1 MSKISLKHSGGN
13 VVSLNSPTN
22 APSAADVAF
31 KLPNADGS
39 AGQVLQTDGNGNLS
53 WVSLSSSPIT
63 QISTYRINTGEYLEG
78 SDAVIS
84 ANWEESDEPGHD
96 RTGSALTHVSGVW
109 TFPSPGKYLVI
120 FSFAIFFGTA
130 DDFDAIIH
138 LETTT
143 DGSNFNIN
151 TVARTSG
158 DMNGSFS
165 TCSGNAFLDIA
176 NVSTHKMRFSTNSFA
191 GNTRLRGHSDEN
203 MSYFTA
209 IRVGD
214 T

>member
-1 MSKISLKHSGGN
+1 MSKIIANQIQHTANGAAEFTL
-13 VVSLNSPTN
+13 PT
-22 APSAADVAF
+22 S
-31 KLPNADGS
+31 DGS
-39 AGQVLQTDGNGNLS
+39 SGQVLQTDGSGNLS
-53 WVSLSSSPIT
+53 WVTLSSSPIT
-63 QISTYRINTGEYLEG
+63 QISTYRINTGEMMEG
-78 SDAVIS
+78 TSGVIS
-84 ANWEESDEPGHD
+84 SNWEESDEPGHD
-96 RTGSALTHVSGVW
+96 RTGTALTHSSGVW
-109 TFPSPGKYLVI
+109 TFPTTGKYLII

-130 DDFDAIIH
+130 DDFDANIA
-138 LETTT
+138 LEVTT

-151 TVARTSG
+151 TLARTSG

-176 NVSTHKMRFSTNSFA
+176 NVSTHKMRFTTGSFA
-191 GNTRLRGHSDEN
+191 GNTRLRGHDDEN

>member
-1 MSKISLKHSGGN
+1 MSKIIANQIQHTANG
-13 VVSLNSPTN
+13 
-22 APSAADVAF
+22 AAVYT
-31 KLPNADGS
+31 LPQTDGS
-39 AGQVLQTDGNGNLS
+39 AGQVLQTNGSGVLS
-53 WVSLSSSPIT
+53 WVTLPSSPIN
-63 QISTYRINTGEYLEG
+63 QISTYRLNIGEYLEG

-96 RTGSALTHVSGVW
+96 RTGTALTHSSGVW
-109 TFPSPGKYLVI
+109 TFPTTGKYLVI
-120 FSFAIFFGTA
+120 FSFCIFFGTS
-130 DDFDAIIH
+130 DDYDAIIH

-151 TVARTSG
+151 TVSRTSG
-158 DMNGSFS
+158 DMNGSFT

-176 NVSTHKMRFSTNSFA
+176 NTSTHKMRFSTNSFA